1 MKIQDLILFENDRW
15 LAVNKPSGV
24 SSEGVVESIEN
35 QLQWYFRS
43 HKLVKGYPKV
53 INRLDRPTS
62 GIILL
67 AKKKQALRLFQKE
80 IADRKVQKYYL
91 AIVEDNPPPLPKAD
105 TLMHGHHR
113 TNDRR
118 KAIITPDI
126 KDHQVLAKLWYR
138 ELIAIP
144 HFRIYQI
151 RLFTGRFHQIRAQF
165 AALQRPVRNDTLY
178 GAEREI
184 DAPIIGLHA
193 WKLVCTDPQDNS
205 PIKLIAPVP
214 KHPLWPTL
222 WQGSKQLDK
231 FKNQ

>member
-15 LAVNKPSGV
+15 LAVNKPSGI
-24 SSEGVVESIEN
+24 SSEGVDESIES
-35 QLQWYFRS
+35 QTQQYFQPK
-43 HKLVKGYPKV
+43 KLKKGYPKV

-80 IADRKVQKYYL
+80 FADRKVEKHYL

-105 TLMHGHHR
+105 TLMHGHNR

-126 KDHQVLAKLWYR
+126 QDHQVTAKLWYR
-138 ELIAIP
+138 ELAAIP

-165 AALQRPVRNDTLY
+165 AFLQRPVRNDTLY
-178 GAEREI
+178 GAKRET
-184 DAPIIGLHA
+184 DKPIIGLHA
-193 WKLVCTDPQDNS
+193 WKLVCTDPQDDK
-205 PIKLIAPVP
+205 PITLIAPIP
-214 KHPLWPTL
+214 KHTLWPTL
-222 WQGSKQLDK
+222 WRGPRQIDK
-231 FKNQ
+231 PKP